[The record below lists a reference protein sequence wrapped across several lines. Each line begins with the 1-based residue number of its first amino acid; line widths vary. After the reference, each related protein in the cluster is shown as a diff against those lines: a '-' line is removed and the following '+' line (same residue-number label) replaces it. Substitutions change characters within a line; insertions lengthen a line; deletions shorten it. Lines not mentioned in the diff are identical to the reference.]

1 MKLST
6 KEKYKSNGKHGFKTG
21 RKLREENAL
30 EDSEEGSKSN
40 FMAKP
45 PALFICANIQAHGR
59 QESSLSL
66 RFILVMAYI

>member
-6 KEKYKSNGKHGFKTG
+6 KEKYKSNGKHGSKTG

-30 EDSEEGSKSN
+30 DDSEGGNKSN

-45 PALFICANIQAHGR
+45 PALFICANTQARG
-59 QESSLSL
+59 QQ
-66 RFILVMAYI
+66 